1 MSRKHRQRHL
11 GKRTL
16 GEGNWLRLEEV
27 EYLDHNGTARTW
39 EATVRRGPG
48 GAAFMIAR
56 LVPSE
61 RYILVRQYR
70 PPADGLVLEFPAGLL
85 DPGEDPATT
94 AVRELR
100 EETGYTGTITWV
112 GPMALSSPGSS
123 REGVCLLLMEVDE
136 EAPEN
141 LHPEQACEESEDIEV
156 ILKRLDEI
164 PAFLGACGGEGVHLD
179 SRLVAYFL
187 GLGSRW

>member
-85 DPGEDPATT
+85 DPARVRAGARAARTLRGG
-94 AVRELR
+94 AVAGGLDR
-100 EETGYTGTITWV
+100 
-112 GPMALSSPGSS
+112 AL
-123 REGVCLLLMEVDE
+123 
-136 EAPEN
+136 
-141 LHPEQACEESEDIEV
+141 H
-156 ILKRLDEI
+156 
-164 PAFLGACGGEGVHLD
+164 GAGRRRG
-179 SRLVAYFL
+179 
-187 GLGSRW
+187 